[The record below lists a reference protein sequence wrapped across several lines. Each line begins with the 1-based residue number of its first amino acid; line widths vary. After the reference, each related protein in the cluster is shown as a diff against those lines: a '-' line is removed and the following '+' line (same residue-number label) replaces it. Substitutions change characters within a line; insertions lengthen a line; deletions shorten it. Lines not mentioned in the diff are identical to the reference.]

1 MGLHSHKTWLLAALF
16 IGLIALTNGCSA
28 AQKYTVQPG
37 DTLQKIALENS
48 ITVSQLVD
56 ANKERYPALE
66 SNPRNLRSGM
76 ELVIPSED
84 DVSLQVEEWFV
95 TALRAASPPVT
106 PSPSVPAAPN
116 EKINAVV
123 ELIQQGINSERAAQ
137 RLRPLTLDASLVDFA
152 QLRSND
158 MITRQYF
165 SHTDPKTG
173 GVMFQNLIR
182 SSGYS
187 YLFAGENIAEIRNQ
201 GTFVP
206 TGLTVY
212 SRYSAG
218 ELADQFVEGWISSP
232 EHYENIVNPHFR
244 RTGIALGVSVDG
256 TRVVATQLFS
266 D

>member
-1 MGLHSHKTWLLAALF
+1 
-16 IGLIALTNGCSA
+16 
-28 AQKYTVQPG
+28 
-37 DTLQKIALENS
+37 
-48 ITVSQLVD
+48 
-56 ANKERYPALE
+56 
-66 SNPRNLRSGM
+66 M
-76 ELVIPSED
+76 ELVIPGGD

-116 EKINAVV
+116 EKINTVV
-123 ELIQQGINSERAAQ
+123 ELIQQGINKERVAQ
-137 RLRPLTLDASLVDFA
+137 RLRPLGFDANLNDFA
-152 QLRSND
+152 QTRSND
-158 MITRQYF
+158 MISRQYF

-182 SSGYS
+182 TRGYTF
-187 YLFAGENIAEIRNQ
+187 LFAGENIAEIRNQ

-212 SRYSAG
+212 SRYSVG
-218 ELADQFVEGWISSP
+218 ELADQFVQGWISSP
-232 EHYENIVNPHFR
+232 EHYDNIVNPHFR